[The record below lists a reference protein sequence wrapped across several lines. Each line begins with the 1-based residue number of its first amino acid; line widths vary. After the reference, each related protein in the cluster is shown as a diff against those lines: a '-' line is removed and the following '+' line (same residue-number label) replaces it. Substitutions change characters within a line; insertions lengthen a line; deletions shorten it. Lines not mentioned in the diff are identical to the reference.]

1 MIILIKL
8 NVFYLILF
16 DFIYDVLST
25 FCLLDFKILLIL
37 DFLCLLI
44 VLYSI
49 NVKIL
54 ELSSSDLFT
63 YNTSQCP

>member
-25 FCLLDFKILLIL
+25 FCLLDIKILLIL

-54 ELSSSDLFT
+54 L
-63 YNTSQCP
+63 N